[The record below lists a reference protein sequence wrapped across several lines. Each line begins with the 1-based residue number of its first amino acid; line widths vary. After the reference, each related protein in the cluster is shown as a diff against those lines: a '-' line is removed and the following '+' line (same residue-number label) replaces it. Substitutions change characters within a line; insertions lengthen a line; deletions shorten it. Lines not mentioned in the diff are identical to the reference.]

1 MDNISTHSSF
11 SLPVDAKVGSRS
23 LARHLSYPALLA
35 ANAAL
40 VAWAVVTGAS
50 LEAATMIGLLGT
62 IVTLFVLEWAMP
74 YEHEWHPNRKEAFR
88 DFFYFGPN
96 GGLDA
101 LVKLGVAFAVAAIGA
116 WDNALSFAVALPV
129 AILIADFGGY
139 WMHRWGHLGWLW
151 KVHGVHHTPDKV
163 NTWNNN
169 TIHFVNSIYSGL
181 AKTLPLALLGFDP
194 AVIVIAAY
202 VTTIQSYAVHANI
215 DVELGWLGYLIMGP
229 AHHRLHHSTDI
240 EEAGNFASAITLWD
254 IAFGTFVYAPG
265 LAPEAA
271 GVADPQTFPSPLN
284 VFRNQLHPFVDQ
296 GQDRRP
302 HANRVHGTNNPY
314 ASPDLQGSFGD

>member
-1 MDNISTHSSF
+1 MDTITRRNSVSVPAAPAF
-11 SLPVDAKVGSRS
+11 R
-23 LARHLSYPALLA
+23 ARVLRRYLTYPALLA

-40 VAWAVVTGAS
+40 IAWAVITAAP
-50 LEAATMIGLLGT
+50 LEAVTTAGLLGT
-62 IVTLFVLEWAMP
+62 LALLFALERAMP
-74 YEHEWHPNRKEAFR
+74 HERHWHPNRKEALR
-88 DFFYFGPN
+88 DFFYFGLN
-96 GGLDA
+96 GGMDA
-101 LVKLGVAFAVAAIGA
+101 VAKMGIAFAVAAIGA
-116 WDNALSFAVALPV
+116 WENTLPFAVALPV
-129 AILIADFGGY
+129 AILVADFGGY

-229 AHHRLHHSTDI
+229 AHHRLHHSTVI
-240 EEAGNFASAITLWD
+240 EEAGNFASAITVWD
-254 IAFGTFVYAPG
+254 IAFGTFVYEPAFAPAAVG
-265 LAPEAA
+265 VDDPEA
-271 GVADPQTFPSPLN
+271 FPSPMS
-284 VFRNQLHPFVDQ
+284 VVRNQIHPFFDQ
-296 GQDRRP
+296 GQR
-302 HANRVHGTNNPY
+302 
-314 ASPDLQGSFGD
+314 

>member
-1 MDNISTHSSF
+1 MDTITSHSSF
-11 SLPVDAKVGSRS
+11 SLPVDANVGVRS
-23 LARHLSYPALLA
+23 LARHLTYPLLLV

-40 VAWAVVTGAS
+40 VTWAFVTDVS
-50 LEAATMIGLLGT
+50 LESITLAGLLGT

-74 YEHEWHPNRKEAFR
+74 YEREWHPDGKEALR
-88 DFFYFGPN
+88 DLFYFGLN
-96 GGLDA
+96 GGMDA
-101 LVKLGVAFAVAAIGA
+101 IVKLGTAFAVAAIGV
-116 WDNALSFAVALPV
+116 WDNALSFGVGLPV
-129 AILIADFGGY
+129 AILIADLGGY

-215 DVELGWLGYLIMGP
+215 DVELGWLGYLVMGP
-229 AHHRLHHSTDI
+229 AHHRLHHSTAI

-265 LAPEAA
+265 LAPEAV
-271 GVADPQTFPSPLN
+271 GVADQETFPSPLN

-296 GQDRRP
+296 GQD
-302 HANRVHGTNNPY
+302 
-314 ASPDLQGSFGD
+314 